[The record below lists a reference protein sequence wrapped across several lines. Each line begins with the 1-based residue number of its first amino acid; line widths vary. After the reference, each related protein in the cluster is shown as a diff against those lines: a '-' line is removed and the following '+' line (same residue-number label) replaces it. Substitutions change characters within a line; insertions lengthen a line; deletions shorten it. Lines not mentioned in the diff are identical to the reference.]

1 MTTITL
7 ASRFRAYKTYLGKF
21 FPQKLRIGFINMNSL
36 KDINMEM
43 DKETPFVE
51 RPRSICFRSKILSSY
66 SITIQRG
73 IFQHISKNLNIG
85 NRYLIITDSN
95 LRELYA
101 DVLKRSLEKEG
112 KKCSVISFLA
122 GEENKTLKTFSDLH
136 EKINLSLDRKSC
148 IIALGGGVCG
158 DMAGFVASTYMRGIP
173 FVQIPTSLIA
183 MVDSS
188 IGGKLGV
195 NTSKGKNCVGVFNN
209 PQKVYID
216 PLMLRTLPE
225 IELKNGLAEVLKHAI
240 IKNQVYFKFI
250 VKNADQIRSLDSEV
264 LTKLLYDSIIIKM
277 SFVRKDEKEAD
288 KRRILNFGHT
298 IGHALEEVLGY
309 GNISHGF
316 AVSIGMVAASNIS
329 LSRGMI
335 DEETFR
341 SIRSALALFGLPVSL
356 KELNLR
362 VEPEKIYRYI
372 KHDKKAI
379 SGKSHFILI
388 KGIGKPVISND
399 ITYLEITE
407 AMEYAS

>member
-1 MTTITL
+1 MTAITQV
-7 ASRFRAYKTYLGKF
+7 SRFRADKPY
-21 FPQKLRIGFINMNSL
+21 PQTLRIDF
-36 KDINMEM
+36 K
-43 DKETPFVE
+43 
-51 RPRSICFRSKILSSY
+51 SKSLSSY

-73 IFQHISKNLNIG
+73 IFQHISKILNIG
-85 NRYLIITDSN
+85 NQYLIITDSN
-95 LRELYA
+95 LKELYG

-112 KKCSVISFLA
+112 KKCSVISFPA
-122 GEENKTLKTFSDLH
+122 GEENKSLKTFSDLH

-158 DMAGFVASTYMRGIP
+158 DMAGFVASTYMRGVQ

-216 PLMLRTLPE
+216 PLLLRTLPE
-225 IELKNGLAEVLKHAI
+225 IEIKNGLAEVLKHAI
-240 IKNQVYFKFI
+240 IKNQAYFKFI
-250 VKNADQIRSLDSEV
+250 VRNADQIRSLDAEV
-264 LTKLLYDSIIIKM
+264 ITRLLYDSIKIKL
-277 SFVRKDEKEAD
+277 SFVRKDEKDAD
-288 KRRILNFGHT
+288 KRQILNFGHT

-316 AVSIGMVAASNIS
+316 AISIGMVAASNIS
-329 LSRGMI
+329 LSRGLI
-335 DEETFR
+335 GLDKFS
-341 SIRSALALFGLPVSL
+341 SIRSALSLFGLPVSL

-362 VEPEKIYRYI
+362 VGLEKIYRCI
-372 KHDKKAI
+372 KYDKKTI
-379 SGKSHFILI
+379 SGKTHFILL

-399 ITYLEITE
+399 ITYPEIME
-407 AMEYAS
+407 AIRYVS